1 MDLAPRKDSM
11 ETLVRGY
18 VAPGFG
24 PVADAFRSNFD
35 ERGERGAACT
45 LIMEGVTVVDICG
58 EQASDQIAWTE
69 ATRCVAFSVSKG
81 ITAICL
87 LMAADKGLLDLD
99 SPVAAYWPEFG
110 VHGKDHV
117 TVRQVLAHR
126 AGLPSPDRKLSMHD
140 LEGWFPVVDALA
152 GQAPL
157 WEPNSA
163 FAYHPVTVGF
173 LAGEVLRRA
182 TGLRPAEWLAKHVST
197 PLGLDTTYGSSPD
210 ARGLARVLPYAA
222 FGDGVPLSA
231 EDQALM
237 ERSMLMDC
245 AYGPDIF
252 TSANTRDLLG
262 PESPAVNVVS
272 SARDLARLFGATVSH
287 VEGVRLLSAGE
298 VEEATRRLSSGKPF
312 IGPDKGDIWGTG
324 FMLHSRRR
332 LMAGPGSFGHDGAA
346 GQLAFAQ
353 PSSGLGFAYQTTLP
367 GGPEDTRAEVL
378 SAAVRRCL

>member
-1 MDLAPRKDSM
+1 MDLAARKDSM

-182 TGLRPAEWLAKHVST
+182 TGLRPAEWLAKHVSVPRLAST
-197 PLGLDTTYGSSPD
+197 PRTVRARMPAVWPVCCHMPPLGTGSPCLQ
-210 ARGLARVLPYAA
+210 R
-222 FGDGVPLSA
+222 
-231 EDQALM
+231 
-237 ERSMLMDC
+237 
-245 AYGPDIF
+245 
-252 TSANTRDLLG
+252 TR
-262 PESPAVNVVS
+262 PSW
-272 SARDLARLFGATVSH
+272 
-287 VEGVRLLSAGE
+287 
-298 VEEATRRLSSGKPF
+298 SG
-312 IGPDKGDIWGTG
+312 
-324 FMLHSRRR
+324 
-332 LMAGPGSFGHDGAA
+332 
-346 GQLAFAQ
+346 Q
-353 PSSGLGFAYQTTLP
+353 
-367 GGPEDTRAEVL
+367 
-378 SAAVRRCL
+378 C